1 MSEETT
7 IETVEMFT
15 AVKAKKHIILN
26 HKIVNSSKDWI
37 YGKESELNVSRK
49 SAKVQ
54 KSVKYGVAY
63 TGGLSDYLWNT
74 YDKRVYNAVV
84 SLYAAGNEVLTPS
97 MIYRHMN
104 SLDGRQGV
112 SDSSIELIINSV
124 DKSRE
129 TYIGIEFENDDSAL
143 KGTLIHAD
151 KVNVITGKYS
161 VVGYQ
166 LKEKPILYQI
176 NTKQIITVDAG
187 LLNTKDRIK
196 RDSVNA
202 VILKEFLIKRIEN
215 IKAGKL
221 NPHIRFEAIYEEL
234 GISQPTRKNI
244 ETIRKNTE
252 NILLSLSDKKYI
264 QKYDLYKQGK
274 AFKGIKITTRQS

>member
-37 YGKESELNVSRK
+37 YGKGSELNVSRK

-63 TGGLSDYLWNT
+63 TGGLSDYHWNT

-104 SLDGRQGV
+104 GLDGRQGV

-129 TYIGIEFENDDSAL
+129 TYIGIEFENDDPAL

-161 VVGYQ
+161 VVGYR

-221 NPHIRFEAIYEEL
+221 NHHIRFEAIYEEL
-234 GISQPTRKNI
+234 GISQPTRWNI
-244 ETIRKNTE
+244 QRVRELTE
-252 NILLSLSDKKYI
+252 DILMSFSNKKYI

-274 AFKGIKITTRQS
+274 AFKGIKIITRQS